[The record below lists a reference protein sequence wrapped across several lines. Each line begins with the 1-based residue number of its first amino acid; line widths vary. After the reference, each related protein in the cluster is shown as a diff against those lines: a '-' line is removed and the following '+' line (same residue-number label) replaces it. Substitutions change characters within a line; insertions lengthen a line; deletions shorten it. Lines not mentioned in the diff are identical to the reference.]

1 MSEFERE
8 IDSPPSTTDKISD
21 AIKQASEILF
31 GYSLKPKQFEAVLTF
46 MSGKDTFVSL
56 PTGYGKSAIYAILP
70 VAFDCLLGML

>member
-46 MSGKDTFVSL
+46 MSEKDTFVSL
-56 PTGYGKSAIYAILP
+56 P
-70 VAFDCLLGML
+70 V